1 MKRLLESVYI
11 VALAIYAALA
21 FCIFTLLGIEVDE

>member
-11 VALAIYAALA
+11 VALAIYAAFA
-21 FCIFTLLGIEVDE
+21 FCVFTLLGIEVDE